1 MNKIV
6 TSKSDARRSIK
17 NNAIKLDN
25 QILTDEKKILRL
37 DDFVNNEVLKV
48 SFGKK
53 KHYLIK
59 II

>member
-1 MNKIV
+1 MAPIK
-6 TSKSDARRSIK
+6 KLARRSIK

-25 QILTDEKKILRL
+25 QILTDEKKILGL